1 MKCIKFLLSGIMLG
15 VLSIFLFAVDMT
27 GTMALIAMVCAIV
40 VFVIGLLMG
49 KDDEAEHEDEK
60 LPQKTCPNCKKT
72 HDFDY
77 PKCPFCGHEYQ

>member
-1 MKCIKFLLSGIMLG
+1 MKCLKFLLSGIMLG

-27 GTMALIAMVCAIV
+27 GTMALIAMICALV

-49 KDDEAEHEDEK
+49 KDDEPELKEE
-60 LPQKTCPNCKKT
+60 LPQKTCPACKKS

-77 PKCPFCGHEYQ
+77 PKCPRCGHEYK

>member
-1 MKCIKFLLSGIMLG
+1 MLG

-27 GTMALIAMVCAIV
+27 GTMALIAMLAALV

-49 KDDEAEHEDEK
+49 KDDEEDLPVEK
-60 LPQKTCPNCKKT
+60 LPKKTCPVCNKS